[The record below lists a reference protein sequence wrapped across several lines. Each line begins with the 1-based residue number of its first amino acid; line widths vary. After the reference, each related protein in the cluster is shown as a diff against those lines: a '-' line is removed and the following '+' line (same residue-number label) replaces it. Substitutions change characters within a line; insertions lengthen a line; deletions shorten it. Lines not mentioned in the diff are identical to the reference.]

1 MLTSFSLLIGG
12 RILNDEDRDGGE
24 LGLLFICKSSKIS
37 VSWSLALSL
46 SLSFLSSLEIFFF
59 SSDNP
64 FSFCL
69 ASALSSIL
77 GFITLSIFS
86 LLSSD
91 LTSSGVREGLSLSS
105 FRGEFPVPLLLLS
118 LAWFPWVFSSAGLT
132 SVFGL
137 ILTLSLNQTKF

>member
-105 FRGEFPVPLLLLS
+105 FRGEFPAPLLLLS